1 MGKGIRVV
9 LFYAAVAVV
18 VFGGFQACRNYHEIS
33 EAVRQFRDRKPAFT
47 GSAFDGWIRG
57 KGRE

>member
-1 MGKGIRVV
+1 MGKGIRAAF
-9 LFYAAVAVV
+9 FYTAVAVV
-18 VFGGFQACRNYHEIS
+18 VFGGIQVVRNFNEIS
-33 EAVRQFRDRKPAFT
+33 DAVRQFRDRKPAFT